1 MSADLKSNKKLTTD
15 RKVVVFLLGFT
26 LVNGW
31 LIDKKPA
38 VNYLWSNVLKLQLFH
53 RLTWILIERLRAQ
66 TDRRWFRSYLL
77 GCFVKC
83 FYFVWSKIIIS
94 TSSCQKCLGE
104 GVSIV
109 VPAWWA
115 VSIAK
120 VGIGIATRWRV
131 VDNVNVIAPTES
143 RSIRRAVVYGVGIVR
158 TIHPC
163 LRKFHRCPS
172 WLVYQREKECLGIV
186 SVLAAAG
193 TCWEN
198 KKRKMLIEI
207 QTLM

>member
-1 MSADLKSNKKLTTD
+1 MPVALKSNKKLTTD
-15 RKVVVFLLGFT
+15 KKAVVFLLGFT
-26 LVNGW
+26 LVNGCF
-31 LIDKKPA
+31 IDKKHA
-38 VNYLWSNVLKLQLFH
+38 VNYLWSNIFKLQLFH

-83 FYFVWSKIIIS
+83 FYFVWSKMII
-94 TSSCQKCLGE
+94 TSSCQKCQGE

-115 VSIAK
+115 VSNAK
-120 VGIGIATRWRV
+120 VGMGTAARWRIV
-131 VDNVNVIAPTES
+131 GNINVMASES
-143 RSIRRAVVYGVGIVR
+143 RSIRRAVVYGVEIVV
-158 TIHPC
+158 TMLPC
-163 LRKFHRCPS
+163 VRQFHRRPS
-172 WLVYQREKECLGIV
+172 WLVNQREKECLGII
-186 SVLAAAG
+186 SILAAAV
-193 TCWEN
+193 TCREN

>member
-1 MSADLKSNKKLTTD
+1 MPADLKSNKKLTTD

-83 FYFVWSKIIIS
+83 FYFVWSKMII
-94 TSSCQKCLGE
+94 TSSCQKCQGE

-115 VSIAK
+115 VSNAK
-120 VGIGIATRWRV
+120 VGMGTAARWRMV
-131 VDNVNVIAPTES
+131 GNINVMASES
-143 RSIRRAVVYGVGIVR
+143 RSIRRAVVYGVEIVV
-158 TIHPC
+158 TILPC
-163 LRKFHRCPS
+163 VRQFHRRPS
-172 WLVYQREKECLGIV
+172 WLVNQREKECLGII
-186 SVLAAAG
+186 SILAAAV
-193 TCWEN
+193 TCREN

>member
-1 MSADLKSNKKLTTD
+1 MPADLKSNKKLTTD

-104 GVSIV
+104 GVSLV

-115 VSIAK
+115 VSMAK
-120 VGIGIATRWRV
+120 VGIGIAASWRV
-131 VDNVNVIAPTES
+131 VDNVNVMASSEY
-143 RSIRRAVVYGVGIVR
+143 RSIRRAVVYGTSVI
-158 TIHPC
+158 TILPC

-172 WLVYQREKECLGIV
+172 WLVNQREKKCLRIRSIPGAIAV
-186 SVLAAAG
+186 

>member
-1 MSADLKSNKKLTTD
+1 MPADLKSNKKLTTD

-104 GVSIV
+104 GVSMV
-109 VPAWWA
+109 VPARWA

-120 VGIGIATRWRV
+120 VGIGTATGWSV
-131 VDNVNVIAPTES
+131 VVNGNVPASEN
-143 RSIRRAVVYGVGIVR
+143 RSIRRAVVYGISVR
-158 TIHPC
+158 TILPC
-163 LRKFHRCPS
+163 LRQFHRRPS
-172 WLVYQREKECLGIV
+172 WLVYQREKECLGIISIPV
-186 SVLAAAG
+186 ATAV

>member
-1 MSADLKSNKKLTTD
+1 MPADLKSNKKLTTD

-83 FYFVWSKIIIS
+83 FYFVWSKIII
-94 TSSCQKCLGE
+94 TSSCQKCPGE

-109 VPAWWA
+109 VPARWA
-115 VSIAK
+115 VSITK
-120 VGIGIATRWRV
+120 VGIGIATRWLV
-131 VDNVNVIAPTES
+131 VDNENVPASSES
-143 RSIRRAVVYGVGIVR
+143 RSIRRAVAYGVGIAR
-158 TIHPC
+158 TILPC
-163 LRKFHRCPS
+163 LRQFHRCPS
-172 WLVYQREKECLGIV
+172 WLVNQREKECLGIV
-186 SVLAAAG
+186 SVPAAAV

-198 KKRKMLIEI
+198 KKIKMLIEI

>member
-83 FYFVWSKIIIS
+83 FYFVWSKITI

-115 VSIAK
+115 VSMAK
-120 VGIGIATRWRV
+120 VGIGTAASWRV
-131 VDNVNVIAPTES
+131 VDNFNVMASSEN
-143 RSIRRAVVYGVGIVR
+143 RSIRRAVVYGVGIAR
-158 TIHPC
+158 TIHPSC

-172 WLVYQREKECLGIV
+172 WLVNQREKKCLGII
-186 SVLAAAG
+186 SVLAAG

-198 KKRKMLIEI
+198 KKRKMLIAI

>member
-94 TSSCQKCLGE
+94 TSSCQKCVGE

-109 VPAWWA
+109 VPARWA
-115 VSIAK
+115 VIMAK

-131 VDNVNVIAPTES
+131 VGNVNVIASSES
-143 RSIRRAVVYGVGIVR
+143 RSIRRAVVYGISVR
-158 TIHPC
+158 TILPC
-163 LRKFHRCPS
+163 LRQFHRRPS
-172 WLVYQREKECLGIV
+172 LLVNQREKECLGIV

>member
-1 MSADLKSNKKLTTD
+1 MPADLKSNKKLTTD

-83 FYFVWSKIIIS
+83 FYFVWSKIMI

-109 VPAWWA
+109 VPARWA
-115 VSIAK
+115 VSITK
-120 VGIGIATRWRV
+120 VGMGIATSWRV
-131 VDNVNVIAPTES
+131 VDNVNVMAVSEN
-143 RSIRRAVVYGVGIVR
+143 RSQRRAVVYGAAIVVP
-158 TIHPC
+158 ILPC
-163 LRKFHRCPS
+163 LRQFHRRPS
-172 WLVYQREKECLGIV
+172 WLVNQREKKCLGIV

>member
-1 MSADLKSNKKLTTD
+1 MPVALKSNKKLTTD
-15 RKVVVFLLGFT
+15 KKAVVFLLGFT
-26 LVNGW
+26 LVNGCF
-31 LIDKKPA
+31 IDKKHA
-38 VNYLWSNVLKLQLFH
+38 VNYLWSNIFKLQLFH

-83 FYFVWSKIIIS
+83 FYFVWSKMII
-94 TSSCQKCLGE
+94 TSSYQKCLGE

-115 VSIAK
+115 VSKAK
-120 VGIGIATRWRV
+120 VDTGTAASWRV
-131 VDNVNVIAPTES
+131 VGNVNVMASSES
-143 RSIRRAVVYGVGIVR
+143 RSLRRAVVYGITVIV
-158 TIHPC
+158 TILPC

-172 WLVYQREKECLGIV
+172 WLVNQREKKCLGIV

>member
-1 MSADLKSNKKLTTD
+1 MPADLKSIKKLTTD
-15 RKVVVFLLGFT
+15 RKAVVFLLGFT

-104 GVSIV
+104 GVSMV
-109 VPAWWA
+109 VPARWA
-115 VSIAK
+115 VSITK
-120 VGIGIATRWRV
+120 VGIGTATRWRV
-131 VDNVNVIAPTES
+131 VGNVNVMASSED
-143 RSIRRAVVYGVGIVR
+143 RSIRRAAVCGISVR
-158 TIHPC
+158 TILPC
-163 LRKFHRCPS
+163 LRQFHRCPS
-172 WLVYQREKECLGIV
+172 WLVNQREKKCLGII
-186 SVLAAAG
+186 SIPAATAN
-193 TCWEN
+193 CWEN
-198 KKRKMLIEI
+198 KKWKKLIEI
-207 QTLM
+207 QILM